1 MSRKKSDAGDP
12 LRGQATVGS
21 AEQAFELEAVGAMED
36 DELANLGAFSLTHA
50 GVQCADGEGLAAA
63 GVGEGVGRA
72 LSALWSVRFG

>member
-1 MSRKKSDAGDP
+1 
-12 LRGQATVGS
+12 
-21 AEQAFELEAVGAMED
+21 MED

-50 GVQCADGEGLAAA
+50 GVQCADGEGSAAA